1 MVLWKFTLREIK
13 SRPGRAT
20 LTLLSIVISVAA
32 VVAVTISTNTTHQ
45 AYKDMYE
52 SVAGRAAFEIVADQD
67 RFFDTRIV
75 KTLEKVSGVK
85 TVIPLIQK
93 WPTRLTFDKQRPL
106 VMIMGM
112 DTVRNELS
120 HDYELKQGRIF
131 TVNDN
136 AEDVAMMESGFA
148 DALGIRVGD
157 EIKLTHD
164 VFRNGIVDSFKVVG
178 LLSPRGTSNFNQMRH
193 DFPAHRRGSILL
205 FQNWGRHQP
214 REHHPETRHR

>member
-32 VVAVTISTNTTHQ
+32 VVAVTVSKNTTHQ

-52 SVAGRAAFEIVADQD
+52 SVAGRAAFEVVADHE

-75 KTLEKVSGVK
+75 KTLEKVDGVK

-93 WPTRLTFDKQRPL
+93 YFTRLTFNKQRPSIM
-106 VMIMGM
+106 VMGV
-112 DTVRNELS
+112 DPKRNELYQ
-120 HDYELKQGRIF
+120 DYELKQGDGF
-131 TVNDN
+131 TKEESE
-136 AEDVAMMESGFA
+136 EDVAMMEVGFA
-148 DALGIRVGD
+148 EALGVKVGD

-164 VFRNGIVDSFKVVG
+164 VFRNGIVEF
-178 LLSPRGTSNFNQMRH
+178 F
-193 DFPAHRRGSILL
+193 
-205 FQNWGRHQP
+205 
-214 REHHPETRHR
+214 